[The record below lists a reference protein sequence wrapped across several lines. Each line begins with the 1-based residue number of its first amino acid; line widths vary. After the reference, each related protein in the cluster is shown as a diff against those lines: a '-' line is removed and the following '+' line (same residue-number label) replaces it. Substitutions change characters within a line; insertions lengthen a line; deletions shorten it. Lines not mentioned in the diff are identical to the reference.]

1 MLFVFLMGQVM
12 LPLAGDWLD
21 MHFSQSTKGADTT
34 GVQRS
39 KVPANDKGA
48 VKLALYLER
57 GHEGEAGPGGPD
69 DSGSVLFVPGACLRD
84 Y

>member
-1 MLFVFLMGQVM
+1 MGLVM
-12 LPLAGDWLD
+12 PPLAGDWLD
-21 MHFSQSTKGADTT
+21 MHFNRSTKTADTT
-34 GVQRS
+34 GLLRS
-39 KVPANDKGA
+39 KVPTNDKDA